1 MTESS
6 NAIEQ
11 RQHVP
16 SADERRTRANTGERE
31 SDTER
36 EKIHEHNEHT
46 QLSPSAVGARL
57 AGSSRLGAPAA
68 QQEA

>member
-1 MTESS
+1 MTEQS

-16 SADERRTRANTGERE
+16 SADERRTRERE
-31 SDTER
+31 RERDTER
-36 EKIHEHNEHT
+36 ERNHEHNEHI

-57 AGSSRLGAPAA
+57 AGSRLGAPAA

>member
-16 SADERRTRANTGERE
+16 SADERRTRARERE

>member
-1 MTESS
+1 MVERD
-6 NAIEQ
+6 EQ

-16 SADERRTRANTGERE
+16 SADEVREEESRARERE
-31 SDTER
+31 TR
-36 EKIHEHNEHT
+36 EETKPEHCEHT

-57 AGSSRLGAPAA
+57 AGSRAPAA

>member
-1 MTESS
+1 MCHQLTSEEH
-6 NAIEQ
+6 A
-11 RQHVP
+11 R
-16 SADERRTRANTGERE
+16 ERERE

>member
-1 MTESS
+1 MTEQS

-16 SADERRTRANTGERE
+16 SADERRTRERE
-31 SDTER
+31 RERDRDTER
-36 EKIHEHNEHT
+36 ERNHEHNEHT

-57 AGSSRLGAPAA
+57 AGSRLGAPAA

>member
-1 MTESS
+1 MVERD
-6 NAIEQ
+6 EQ

-16 SADERRTRANTGERE
+16 SSDEVREEESRARERA
-31 SDTER
+31 R
-36 EKIHEHNEHT
+36 EETKPEHYEHT

-57 AGSSRLGAPAA
+57 AGSRAPAA